1 MRWEGGRCWTRH
13 FFEEARNE
21 KKKKADSSQKKR
33 EKKSEKSLFIVCA
46 LKEERDERQRRDD
59 DDDDEQKRG
68 KGPAA
73 FVSKRVQRKF
83 SVRISK
89 SFVFFFCARFVF
101 SLISPVEEASVFV

>member
-1 MRWEGGRCWTRH
+1 M
-13 FFEEARNE
+13 
-21 KKKKADSSQKKR
+21 
-33 EKKSEKSLFIVCA
+33 FIVCA

-89 SFVFFFCARFVF
+89 ELFVFFSARDSFF
-101 SLISPVEEASVFV
+101 L

>member
-1 MRWEGGRCWTRH
+1 M
-13 FFEEARNE
+13 
-21 KKKKADSSQKKR
+21 KKKKQTLHKKKER
-33 EKKSEKSLFIVCA
+33 KKSNKSLFIVCA
-46 LKEERDERQRRDD
+46 FKEERDERQRRDDD